1 MLGGWYVPPG
11 KCQVIW
17 TITEGTIPTS
27 RHAIQFRWTRIPQ
40 APHPPADRTY
50 ACNFSISVGNRSA
63 HGPGALG

>member
-1 MLGGWYVPPG
+1 MLGEWYLPPG

-27 RHAIQFRWTRIPQ
+27 RHAIKFRWTRIPQ

-50 ACNFSISVGNRSA
+50 AS
-63 HGPGALG
+63 